1 MLDVEMKMKHLR
13 AMADYRRELTQK
25 PQLRNLF
32 LELTLRCNERCLHC
46 GSSCGEAIG
55 EELTAEQY
63 KRLLDEVK
71 EDLGT
76 ERKMLCITGG
86 EPLLRK
92 DFFEIMGYARE
103 LGFSWGMTSNGTLI
117 DRAAARRLRETG
129 MRTISVSIDGLEA
142 THDAFRQTP
151 GGWRR
156 AMEGIENLL
165 AEGGFKHV
173 QVTTVVT
180 HKNIDELDELFE
192 IFDKMDID
200 SWRVIGI
207 EPIGRALRYPE
218 LLLTDGD
225 QRRLM
230 EFIRNKRMAG
240 EPVCY
245 GCSHYL
251 GLGYEHEVRDWYFLC
266 TAGLQTASI
275 TAGGDIIACLDI
287 ERRPEFVQGNI
298 LRDRFSEVWLNRF
311 QPFRR
316 EHWKDCEECA
326 GCEHR
331 EFCRADA
338 FHSRDHAT
346 GKPMVCFKGVLF

>member
-1 MLDVEMKMKHLR
+1 MLDVEMKRKHLQ
-13 AMADYRRELTQK
+13 AMADYRKELTQK
-25 PQLRNLF
+25 PELRNLF

-46 GSSCGEAIG
+46 GSSCGEVNS
-55 EELTAEQY
+55 EELTVEQY

-76 ERKMLCITGG
+76 QRKMLCITGG

-92 DFFEIMGYARE
+92 EFFEIMGYANE
-103 LGFSWGMTSNGTLI
+103 LGFSWGMTSNATLI
-117 DRAAARRLRETG
+117 DRPTARRLRETG

-142 THDAFRQTP
+142 THDDFRRTP
-151 GGWRR
+151 GGWRK
-156 AMEGIENLL
+156 AMNGIQNLL
-165 AEGGFKHV
+165 EEGGFRHV

-180 HKNIDELDELFE
+180 HRNITELEELFE

-218 LLLTDGD
+218 LLLTDDD
-225 QRRLM
+225 QRRLI
-230 EFIRNKRMAG
+230 EFIRQKRMEG

-251 GLGYEHEVRDWYFLC
+251 GLEYEHEVRDWYFLC

-275 TAGGDIIACLDI
+275 TANGDIIGCLDI

-298 LRDRFSEVWLNRF
+298 LHDRFSEVWLNRF
-311 QPFRR
+311 EPFRR
-316 EHWKDCEECA
+316 EHWNDCAECSA
-326 GCEHR
+326 CEHK

-338 FHSRDHAT
+338 FHSLDHNT
-346 GKPMVCFKGVLF
+346 GKPMVCFKDVLF